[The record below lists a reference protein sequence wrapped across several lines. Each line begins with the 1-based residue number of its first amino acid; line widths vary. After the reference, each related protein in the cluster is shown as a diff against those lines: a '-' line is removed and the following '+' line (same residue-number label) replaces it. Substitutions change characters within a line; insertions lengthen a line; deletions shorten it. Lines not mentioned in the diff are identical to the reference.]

1 MPGCAGLANH
11 GIGRRSSSAT
21 ASSVTLAI
29 ASEEA
34 PPVKKVSAAKAKIE
48 AAKLAQQEKLASRG
62 YGELGASCAG
72 DGCRGNLAKPKASE
86 PAVPKTFAEQLDF
99 AVKQRESITGTLSE
113 EDYAKVEQRVRPLA
127 TACIPPSI
135 PVPSLYTPATPDAPT
150 QTDRHADSQIGILG
164 GDQRG

>member
-1 MPGCAGLANH
+1 MARAVAPAAA
-11 GIGRRSSSAT
+11 SAVSYPSPFP
-21 ASSVTLAI
+21 ASSVTLTI

-34 PPVKKVSAAKAKIE
+34 PVKKVSAAKAKIE

-86 PAVPKTFAEQLDF
+86 SAAPKTFAEQLDF

-113 EDYAKVEQRVRPLA
+113 EDYAKVEKRVRAAFPGL
-127 TACIPPSI
+127 
-135 PVPSLYTPATPDAPT
+135 
-150 QTDRHADSQIGILG
+150 Q
-164 GDQRG
+164 